1 MPIYLIFSCEIVVFS
16 LLIGAFMDSL
26 IFGLS
31 ILGGS
36 GLIMFTLYE
45 RWYKALPLVW
55 GATLLGSLTTLLWTS
70 YIDDWLGTTFIALIF
85 SLLFGF
91 VCYVLNDYFF
101 KTYQV

>member
-36 GLIMFTLYE
+36 GLIMFTLFQRFYN
-45 RWYKALPLVW
+45 ALPLVW
-55 GATLLGSLTTLLWTS
+55 GATLLGSLATLLWTS
-70 YIDDWLGTTFIALIF
+70 YIDGWLGTTFIALLF

-91 VCYVLNDYFF
+91 ICYVLNDHFF